1 MEDTLNSLLLELE
14 ESKLLDTFC
23 LLEGKKG
30 VSQSS
35 FLATVQAIHSQAK
48 YKQPLVVDIDHESLW
63 EQLNIVNRP
72 LIRSFEK
79 SVLRLMKKP
88 MRSEALGEREKASA
102 HPSRKTAEDYLEQ
115 EEHDEEQDYDE
126 ENDLNDEEI
135 ASDEDEED
143 ENDLDKNQNQNQN
156 QNNGD
161 GSVAGESWVEAEA
174 NHSVG
179 SEEGGMEAWLDEME
193 ALDEKEQQRVE
204 KELQQARTGGRLDD
218 DDDEEQQDGND
229 NEDDADLLLG
239 VQSALYDSGSDM
251 DSDTDGAAA
260 AGNFK
265 FSDFFKTE
273 KRARKPGR
281 TSAEKNQQAT
291 ALEEGEGEEEE
302 ESGEDE
308 EEVEEEVEEEEEEGG
323 AVSGRAGGKDRRE
336 LLKARQSSS
345 QQQRGAAALRN
356 QIESMESFL
365 LQDKPWELR
374 GEVAAK
380 DRPQD
385 SLLELAADI
394 ER

>member
-30 VSQSS
+30 VSHSS

-102 HPSRKTAEDYLEQ
+102 HPSRKTAQEHLEQ

-143 ENDLDKNQNQNQN
+143 ENDLDKNQN

-204 KELQQARTGGRLDD
+204 KELQQARTGGRLD

-281 TSAEKNQQAT
+281 TSAEKNQQVT
-291 ALEEGEGEEEE
+291 ALEEDEEEGEGEEEE
-302 ESGEDE
+302 ESGEE
-308 EEVEEEVEEEEEEGG
+308 EEEVEEEEEEGG
-323 AVSGRAGGKDRRE
+323 GAVSGRAGVKDRRE

-356 QIESMESFL
+356 QIDSMESFL

>member
-30 VSQSS
+30 VSHSS

-102 HPSRKTAEDYLEQ
+102 HPSRKTAQEHLEQ
-115 EEHDEEQDYDE
+115 EEQDYDE

-135 ASDEDEED
+135 ASDEVED
-143 ENDLDKNQNQNQN
+143 ENDLDKNQN

-193 ALDEKEQQRVE
+193 ALDEKDQQRVE
-204 KELQQARTGGRLDD
+204 KELQQARTGERL

-260 AGNFK
+260 VGNFK

-291 ALEEGEGEEEE
+291 ALEEDDEEEEGEEEDEGEEE
-302 ESGEDE
+302 ESGEDA
-308 EEVEEEVEEEEEEGG
+308 EEVEEEEEGG
-323 AVSGRAGGKDRRE
+323 AVSGRAGGKGRRE